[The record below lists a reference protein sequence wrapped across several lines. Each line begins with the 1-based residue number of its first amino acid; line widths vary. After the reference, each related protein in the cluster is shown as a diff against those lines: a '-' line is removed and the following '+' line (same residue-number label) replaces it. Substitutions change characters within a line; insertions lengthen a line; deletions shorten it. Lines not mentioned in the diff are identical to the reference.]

1 MDSRFS
7 MLVGLNRNERESP
20 RLQCHVSARHP
31 PAPPLNKSRPDRW
44 VCGQSGHS
52 LETQFDVQNSRLP
65 AANGRGSGPNINNV
79 RSCKSIGVLIVSG
92 RRLSRLDDIPRLA
105 HMEACRLGIAI
116 DILLACCRCRS
127 DQEKPA
133 RSEVTAVSHTPTR
146 DMESLHKN
154 ADDLLAPVRRT
165 ALLAIRSCQPALSIE
180 VVRAGTRRAVVRGS
194 PARHI

>member
-133 RSEVTAVSHTPTR
+133 RSLRSEAASLLFPLRLFGPGPAVPWCVGHR
-146 DMESLHKN
+146 H
-154 ADDLLAPVRRT
+154 
-165 ALLAIRSCQPALSIE
+165 
-180 VVRAGTRRAVVRGS
+180 GTSNPPLGS
-194 PARHI
+194 